1 MRRLYLQI
9 YLAFVAVLVLFGA
22 LMALTWWLSPSDGPE
37 HTAEGMSVLVG
48 AALPPKGQ
56 PPAALQAEVERLAR
70 EFNADITVRAEDGV
84 LLAQAGGALPMP
96 PAERTASGWI
106 RSPGGPPMLAL
117 HLADGRWVVARWKHR
132 RHAFGLLGALLL
144 LAAAVALGA
153 YPIARRI
160 TSRLE
165 RLQARVDA
173 LGAGDLQARVQVEGC
188 DEVAELARS
197 FNRAA
202 DRIERLVNAQKQV
215 LAGASHELRSPL
227 TRMRMAIELLPAA
240 ERPELRVQLSKDI
253 AELDGLIDE
262 LLLASRLDALDRP
275 LRTEEVDVLAL
286 LAEEAARTGAQVA
299 GEAIVIHG
307 DARLLRRLMRNL
319 LENAQRYA
327 GGSPVEGEVRR
338 LDDGIVEVKVCDRGP
353 GIAEEERSRIFQPF
367 YRPAGT
373 SEGDGGVGLGLALVR
388 EIARH
393 HGGEVSYAAREGGG
407 SCFAVQLRSVA
418 SSIETELK
426 REEAQE
432 R

>member
-22 LMALTWWLSPSDGPE
+22 LMALTWWLVPGEGPE
-37 HTAEGMSVLVG
+37 HTAEGMSALVG
-48 AALPPKGQ
+48 AALPPKDQ
-56 PPAALQAEVERLAR
+56 PPVALQTEVDRLAR
-70 EFNADITVRAEDGV
+70 EFNADITVRGEGGG
-84 LLAQAGGALPMP
+84 LLAQAGDVLPMP
-96 PAERTASGWI
+96 PAQRTGSGWI
-106 RSPGGPPMLAL
+106 RAPGGPPMLAL
-117 HLADGRWVVARWKHR
+117 HLADERWVMARWRHR
-132 RHAFGLLGALLL
+132 RHGFGLLGALLL

-160 TSRLE
+160 TGRLE

-188 DEVAELARS
+188 DEVGELARS

-202 DRIERLVNAQKQV
+202 DRIEQLVNAQKHV

-227 TRMRMAIELLPAA
+227 TRMRIAIELLPGA
-240 ERPELRVQLSKDI
+240 ERPELRAQLFKDI

-275 LRTEEVDVLAL
+275 ARAEDVDVLAL
-286 LAEEAARTGAQVA
+286 LAEEAARTGAQVT
-299 GEAIVIHG
+299 GEAVVMHG

-327 GGSPVEGEVRR
+327 GSSAVEGEVRR
-338 LDDGIVEVKVCDRGP
+338 LEDGTVEVRVCDRGP
-353 GIAEEERSRIFQPF
+353 GIAQEERSRIFQPF

-373 SEGDGGVGLGLALVR
+373 AEGNGGVGLGLALVR

-393 HGGEVSYAAREGGG
+393 HGGDVSYMPREGGG
-407 SCFAVQLRSVA
+407 SCFAVQLRSGSA
-418 SSIETELK
+418 KSN
-426 REEAQE
+426 
-432 R
+432 